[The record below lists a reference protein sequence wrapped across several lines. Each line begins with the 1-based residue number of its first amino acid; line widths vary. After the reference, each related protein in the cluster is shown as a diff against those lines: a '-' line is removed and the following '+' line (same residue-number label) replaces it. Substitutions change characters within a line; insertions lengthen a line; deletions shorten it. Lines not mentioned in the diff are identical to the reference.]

1 MSDLRS
7 ANAEQSMR
15 KVLEE
20 LLEADEDI
28 TARAVAR
35 LHPTLSA
42 ASSITR
48 DKTRSDLLTE
58 YKHRQQK
65 MRAWRDRL
73 SRRSGADIA
82 TSLADKDIKIA
93 TLEKHVEMLT
103 ASHLAMLRAVG
114 EIGGFKAWSRFYEDF
129 RKTRDELAE
138 LGAIPSAAVTALTP
152 SSRP

>member
-1 MSDLRS
+1 MTDVRS
-7 ANAEQSMR
+7 ADAEQSMR

-48 DKTRSDLLTE
+48 DKTRSELLTE

-93 TLEKHVEMLT
+93 ALEKQVEMLAKT
-103 ASHLAMLRAVG
+103 CRPRSHRYGTQQKPTGLERLRD
-114 EIGGFKAWSRFYEDF
+114 S
-129 RKTRDELAE
+129 
-138 LGAIPSAAVTALTP
+138 P
-152 SSRP
+152 